1 MLIII
6 EIQHDLLNLFPKLGP
21 LWKILNMLSFNIM
34 ITLFHSNQKNE
45 EGSRED
51 NPQSTILSFNL
62 GHIGEPMNCMIISKT
77 IDTHLL

>member
-21 LWKILNMLSFNIM
+21 LWKILKMLSFNIM
-34 ITLFHSNQKNE
+34 ITKFHKDQKNE

>member
-21 LWKILNMLSFNIM
+21 LWKILNMLSFKIM

-51 NPQSTILSFNL
+51 SPQSTILSFKL
-62 GHIGEPMNCMIISKT
+62 GHTENQ
-77 IDTHLL
+77 

>member
-1 MLIII
+1 MLVP
-6 EIQHDLLNLFPKLGP
+6 FK
-21 LWKILNMLSFNIM
+21 M
-34 ITLFHSNQKNE
+34 TLTNE

-62 GHIGEPMNCMIISKT
+62 GHIGDPMNCMIISKT

>member
-6 EIQHDLLNLFPKLGP
+6 EIEHDLLNLFPKLGP

-34 ITLFHSNQKNE
+34 ITLFDSNQKNE